1 MWWRRDRDHVETL
14 GRAGRGDHEVALR
27 RRTTSGRVIHELIV
41 NGAFA
46 MDSTDVSSEIAL
58 ADTAADARTALVGG
72 LGLGYTGARLLE
84 HGVRALDVVELEP
97 SLIEWAKQGLT
108 PTLEFVGGN
117 PRVRLHHGDLGDVLA
132 GRAGPKGPWDAILF
146 DVDNGPDF
154 LIHQGNATLY
164 QPAALAAAMGQLN
177 PGGVLAI
184 WCQQATPSL
193 RDALESLEAR
203 VKEMIIPVRREGRD
217 LAYAIYVATRR

>member
-1 MWWRRDRDHVETL
+1 MWRKRDRDRVETL

-27 RRTTSGRVIHELIV
+27 RRTTPGRVIHELIV

-46 MDSTDVSSEIAL
+46 MDSSDVSSEIAL
-58 ADTAADARTALVGG
+58 ADAAADARTALVGG

-84 HGVRALDVVELEP
+84 HGVRVLDVVELEP
-97 SLIEWAKQGLT
+97 ALIEWAKQGLT
-108 PTLEFVGGN
+108 RTLEYVGSN

-132 GRAGPKGPWDAILF
+132 GRGGPEGPWDAILF

-154 LIHQGNATLY
+154 LIHQANAALY
-164 QPAALAAAMGQLN
+164 QPDVLAAALDRLN

-184 WCQQATPSL
+184 WCQQTTPSL
-193 RDALESLEAR
+193 REALESLEAR
-203 VKEMIIPVRREGRD
+203 VKEMIIPVRRDGRD